1 VLACSTGLRWCLKAL
16 WIWATLGL
24 LLAAAHHGYL
34 SIDLHS
40 FAKPWLL
47 GARSRKLHL
56 DACCEGR
63 LVVTIDHSDHCLQ
76 LYPLPEWEGVEKK
89 LSELPSLNP
98 QVRRL
103 KRMLLGYATECE
115 MDNNGRILLPAKLR
129 EFAGMHKSM
138 VMIGQGNKFELWDEQ
153 TWNGLMDE
161 CLEENFDGILPV
173 ELESLSI

>member
-1 VLACSTGLRWCLKAL
+1 MFRGV
-16 WIWATLGL
+16 ATFNL
-24 LLAAAHHGYL
+24 
-34 SIDLHS
+34 D
-40 FAKPWLL
+40 AKGRMAIP
-47 GARSRKLHL
+47 AKFRKHL
-56 DACCEGR
+56 DASCEGR

-129 EFAGMHKSM
+129 EFAGMDKNI
-138 VMIGQGNKFELWDEQ
+138 VMIGQGNKFELWNEQ
-153 TWNGLMDE
+153 TWNALMDE

>member
-1 VLACSTGLRWCLKAL
+1 MFRGV
-16 WIWATLGL
+16 AT
-24 LLAAAHHGYL
+24 
-34 SIDLHS
+34 
-40 FAKPWLL
+40 FN
-47 GARSRKLHL
+47 L
-56 DACCEGR
+56 DAKGRMAIPAKFRKRLDVCCEGR

-76 LYPLPEWEGVEKK
+76 LYPLPEWERVEKK

-129 EFAGMHKSM
+129 EFADLQKST

-153 TWNGLMDE
+153 TWNALMEE
-161 CLEENFDGILPV
+161 CLDEDFDGILPT
-173 ELESLSI
+173 ELENLSI